1 MRTPP
6 SRAATFA
13 VLGWSVSPD
22 QQAITARYACSSFGD
37 FSETFRF
44 PGGQTA
50 LQTLL
55 TPSHRGIVDLLTV
68 AAGVSYYKVGAA
80 TQIALPPLTPQARAM
95 AEALYTEGLA
105 EFFLRAGL
113 PWPAE
118 VSFSGD
124 TRPGTERAPPSV
136 PAGPALVA
144 FGGGK
149 DSYVARAVLQAAD
162 VPVTLASVTLSDALK
177 PVLSATAPTPI
188 RFLDRRLDPRLAEA
202 SQSGFNGHVP
212 ITAINM
218 LMLCA
223 DAAMSGAGQVVF
235 ANERSADEPTTLTGS
250 APANHQYSKSGAFE
264 RLIRA
269 ALASMT
275 EAAPIPYSV
284 LRPFSELWIGSVF
297 SRIDEAFPR
306 FTSCNKNFR
315 LAADASQRWCG
326 SCAKCAFTSLIVA
339 PFASQTDMQ
348 TMFGGD
354 FLNKDALQ
362 PYRRD
367 ILGLGEQK
375 PWDCVGTIAEARA
388 ALWKTSHHPG
398 KAQSLAV
405 RELLPRVLDR
415 TPQESLDRDWITAM
429 TPHKS
434 DIVPSAY
441 LDAAARISS

>member
-1 MRTPP
+1 MRTNLP
-6 SRAATFA
+6 RAETFS
-13 VLGWSVSPD
+13 VNGWSFCPD
-22 QQAITARYACSSFGD
+22 QQAVTAHYTCSSFGE
-37 FSETFRF
+37 FTETFRF
-44 PGGQTA
+44 PVDERAYGA
-50 LQTLL
+50 LL
-55 TPSHRGIVDLLTV
+55 TPEQRGILDLLTV

-80 TQIALPPLTPQARAM
+80 TQIALPPLTRHARAM

-118 VSFSGD
+118 VTFSGD
-124 TRPGTERAPPSV
+124 IAPSTLNAPLSA
-136 PAGPALVA
+136 PTGPALVA

-188 RFLDRRLDPRLAEA
+188 RFLDRRLDKRLTEA
-202 SQSGFNGHVP
+202 TKSGFNGHVP

-223 DAAMSGAGQVVF
+223 DAAMTGAGQVVF
-235 ANERSADEPTTLTGS
+235 ANERSADEPTILTGN

-264 RLIRA
+264 TLIRA

-315 LAADASQRWCG
+315 LAADAGQRWCG
-326 SCAKCAFTSLIVA
+326 ACAKCAFTSLIVA
-339 PFASQTDMQ
+339 PFASREAMQ

-354 FLNKDALQ
+354 FLNADALQ

-367 ILGLGEQK
+367 ILGLGEHK
-375 PWDCVGTIAEARA
+375 PWDCVGTIAEARV
-388 ALWKTSHHPG
+388 ALWKAGQDPS
-398 KAQSLAV
+398 KAQSIAV
-405 RELLPRVLDR
+405 RDLLPLVL
-415 TPQESLDRDWITAM
+415 ESTTQATLERDWTTAM
-429 TPHKS
+429 TPHQS
-434 DIVPSAY
+434 DILPAAY